1 MYKNGNL
8 HIVFDGHDGT
18 GKTTLSQ
25 QVADYCGGIYVRPF
39 GGQMGLDLIEAY
51 ENKDH
56 QLTIE
61 LGFKAIERIDSQYQ
75 NSILVFDR
83 HWMTVLSLLEP
94 NYWSILV
101 NTPPTILCWADL
113 QNTKNRLSSRPEKQY
128 SDEYHTMYLNI
139 YKTLAASFGAF
150 VLDTSNKTLE
160 DSFTIIKNWLHT
172 NNIYHNE
179 HA

>member
-56 QLTIE
+56 QLTIQKGGDGLHRGAGAAAGGYE
-61 LGFKAIERIDSQYQ
+61 AI
-75 NSILVFDR
+75 
-83 HWMTVLSLLEP
+83 
-94 NYWSILV
+94 
-101 NTPPTILCWADL
+101 
-113 QNTKNRLSSRPEKQY
+113 
-128 SDEYHTMYLNI
+128 
-139 YKTLAASFGAF
+139 
-150 VLDTSNKTLE
+150 
-160 DSFTIIKNWLHT
+160 
-172 NNIYHNE
+172 
-179 HA
+179 